1 MGKKRINIPLSELK
15 EVVAASKS
23 FREVYKRLGFHGMR
37 YSIKNDIINN
47 HLDISHFKGQG

>member
-23 FREVYKRLGFHGMR
+23 FQEVYKRLGFHGMR